1 MLFWVLAAA
10 MTAVATLALMG
21 PLLRARATAMVPA
34 SHDVEVYRD
43 QLAEV
48 ERDLAAGTIEP
59 VQAEVAKTEISRRLI
74 AAARKAETEGETAPL
89 RSRRLASRLTI
100 AAIVVAIPAIAL
112 SAYVTLGSP
121 GMGEEPLAARMASP
135 AANGDIGI
143 LIAKAEQHL
152 AESPDDGRG
161 WDVLAPIY
169 LRTGRLEDAARAFR
183 KAISLLGPTSAR
195 QSGLGEALVSAS
207 DGVVTD
213 EARLVF
219 QSARELDPGDPRP
232 SFYLAIAM
240 AQEGRKADAI
250 AAFQALADSSP
261 PDAPWLPA
269 IRQQMAAIDQSTA
282 ANAPAI
288 ALGNPSQADIAA
300 ASDMAP
306 ADRMA
311 MVNSMVTGLEARL
324 KENPDNIEGWLRL
337 IRSQVVLGDAGAAQA
352 SLARAMATFPDGGDK
367 ETSLT
372 KLADELGLK
381 ANATLGGVMMPQ
393 TPKLAPE
400 ASNGPFIVPDAG
412 AIAPAAPT
420 SQAPGNPSQAD
431 ISAAAEMAPAD
442 RMAMIRG
449 MVETLD
455 AKLTENP
462 DNIEGWLRLIRSYTV
477 LGDAPAAKTALS
489 RARSAFADD
498 ADKSAQLSDL
508 AAELTLE
515 Q

>member
-10 MTAVATLALMG
+10 MTAVATLALLG
-21 PLLRARATAMVPA
+21 PLLRARSTVIAPA
-34 SHDVEVYRD
+34 SHDAEVYRD

-48 ERDLAAGTIEP
+48 DRDLAAGSIEP
-59 VQAEVAKTEISRRLI
+59 AQAEVAKTEISRRLI
-74 AAARKAETEGETAPL
+74 AASRKAEAEGEAAPL
-89 RSRRLASRLTI
+89 ASRRLTSRLAM
-100 AAIVVAIPAIAL
+100 AAIIIFIPAIAL

-121 GMGEEPLAARMASP
+121 GMGEEPLAARMANPS
-135 AANGDIGI
+135 ANSDIGI

-152 AESPDDGRG
+152 AENPDDGRG
-161 WDVLAPIY
+161 WDVLAPVY

-183 KAISLLGPTSAR
+183 KAISLLGPTATR

-219 QSARELDPGDPRP
+219 ESARELDPGDPRP
-232 SFYLAIAM
+232 AFYLAIAM
-240 AQEGRKADAI
+240 AQEGRKADAK

-269 IRQQMAAIDQSTA
+269 IRQQMAAIDRSSE

-288 ALGNPSQADIAA
+288 ALGNPTQADITAA
-300 ASDMAP
+300 AGMAP

-311 MVNSMVTGLEARL
+311 MINSMVAGLEARL
-324 KENPDNIEGWLRL
+324 KDNPDNIEGWLRL
-337 IRSQVVLGDAGAAQA
+337 IRSQVVIGDAAAAQV
-352 SLARAMATFPDGGDK
+352 SLSRAMATFADGSDK
-367 ETSLT
+367 KASLS

-381 ANATLGGVMMPQ
+381 ANATLGGVVMPQ
-393 TPKLAPE
+393 TQQPAPE
-400 ASNGPFIVPDAG
+400 TPSRPFIVPDVA
-412 AIAPAAPT
+412 ATAPGTAA
-420 SQAPGNPSQAD
+420 SIAPGNPSQAD
-431 ISAAAEMAPAD
+431 IAAAAEMAPAD
-442 RMAMIRG
+442 RTAMIRG

-455 AKLTENP
+455 AKLTQNP

-477 LGDAPAAKTALS
+477 LGDAAAAKTALT
-489 RARSAFADD
+489 RARSAFAGD
-498 ADKSAQLSDL
+498 AAKTAQLSDL